1 MNGEDPGM
9 LTRDP
14 GAEEPGAGDPG
25 AVATC
30 PYTVIRQPD
39 LVRDVLHRPEDFSPA
54 NALLAVTPL
63 RGQALRVLQRAGFAL
78 PAVLA
83 SNASPTHAG
92 IRKVVTSFFT
102 PAKVAAAEPRIRQ
115 LARESASAAASRLQ
129 SEGSVE
135 LVQSVAA
142 YPPAIVMLELL
153 GLPIRDLDRLK
164 AWSVESLELFWGWP
178 DPERQL
184 ELAHSA
190 AEFYGWLRRMVLD
203 SVAPARVSPGTPAPA
218 SAGPSS
224 PVPSSPAPSSPAPAS
239 AGPTSAAPTNAAP
252 ANLFRA
258 LADHGLS
265 TAEICSLGYF
275 LLIAGQE
282 TTSQLIS
289 TTLFR
294 LAEGSRGITW
304 DEAASLAKSRELV
317 QHILATESS
326 VPSWRRVAARDTE
339 IQGKPVAAGEELLL
353 ELTGNHGFP
362 WAGGVPTPYGLAFG
376 SGIHRCLGAKL
387 AELEAAVVVHQTAS
401 ALKGIELKE
410 PQPEWLRLLSFQA
423 PRTVTIRRRV

>member
-1 MNGEDPGM
+1 MSVGGSS
-9 LTRDP
+9 T
-14 GAEEPGAGDPG
+14 
-25 AVATC
+25 VATC

-39 LVRDVLHRPEDFSPA
+39 VVREVLHRPGDFSPA

-115 LARESASAAASRLQ
+115 LARESALAAAARLR

-142 YPPAIVMLELL
+142 HPPAIVMLELL
-153 GLPIRDLDRLK
+153 GLPVRDLDRLK

-178 DPERQL
+178 DPGRQL

-190 AEFYGWLRRMVLD
+190 ADFYTWLRGMVLE
-203 SVAPARVSPGTPAPA
+203 SVAPA
-218 SAGPSS
+218 
-224 PVPSSPAPSSPAPAS
+224 SPATAS
-239 AGPTSAAPTNAAP
+239 AGPT
-252 ANLFRA
+252 NLFRA

-317 QHILATESS
+317 RHILATESS

-339 IQGKPVAAGEELLL
+339 IQGKAVAAGEELLL

-362 WAGGVPTPYGLAFG
+362 WADGVPTPYGLAFG

-401 ALKGIELKE
+401 ALKGIELE
-410 PQPEWLRLLSFQA
+410 DPQPEWLRLLSFQA
-423 PRTVTIRRRV
+423 PCTVTVRRRQQ

>member
-1 MNGEDPGM
+1 
-9 LTRDP
+9 
-14 GAEEPGAGDPG
+14 
-25 AVATC
+25 VATC

-39 LVRDVLHRPEDFSPA
+39 VVREVLHRPGDFSPA

-63 RGQALRVLQRAGFAL
+63 QGQALRVLQRAGFAL

-115 LARESASAAASRLQ
+115 LARESALAAAARLR

-142 YPPAIVMLELL
+142 HPPAIVMLELL
-153 GLPIRDLDRLK
+153 GLPVRDLDRLK

-178 DPERQL
+178 DPGRQL

-190 AEFYGWLRRMVLD
+190 ADFYTWLRGMVLE
-203 SVAPARVSPGTPAPA
+203 SVAPA
-218 SAGPSS
+218 
-224 PVPSSPAPSSPAPAS
+224 SPATAS
-239 AGPTSAAPTNAAP
+239 AGPT
-252 ANLFRA
+252 NLFRA

-317 QHILATESS
+317 RHILATESS

-339 IQGKPVAAGEELLL
+339 IQGKAVAAGEELLL

-362 WAGGVPTPYGLAFG
+362 WADGVPTPYGLAFG

-401 ALKGIELKE
+401 ALKGIELKD

-423 PRTVTIRRRV
+423 PCTVTVRRRQQ